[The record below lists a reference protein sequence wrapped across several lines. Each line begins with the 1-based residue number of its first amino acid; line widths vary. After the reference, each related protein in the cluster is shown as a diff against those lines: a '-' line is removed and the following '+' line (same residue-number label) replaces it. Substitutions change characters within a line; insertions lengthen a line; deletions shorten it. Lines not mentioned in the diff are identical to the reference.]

1 MMKVKVN
8 SVWQEFHDQQRLQD
22 ALDQMEVAQKAGIAV
37 AVNSNVV
44 PRSEW
49 KQYLLQEND
58 EVIIITAAQGG

>member
-49 KQYLLQEND
+49 PHYLLQEND